1 MKEKGITIVAL
12 VVTIII
18 LLIISGFTIEVLIG
32 KDGIISKTAE
42 TKQATE
48 ISSEKEKIQ
57 LAVIQTAQDNELLKI
72 EVDKL
77 NQNLINVFGKD
88 ETALKEDGNKYLVKI
103 VKTQRYYS
111 VDANREVTLLG
122 NASDIEKNMQN
133 LERGE
138 NLLDLAKLK
147 SNTYISSENGGEV
160 EYNGWSASDY
170 MYVGN
175 WKNVLVVSDN
185 SSFLSSYNAL
195 YSEDKQTLRTVWI
208 KKNKVTNDVLGQVN
222 VSISVLNLKK
232 NEKYLR
238 AVPFL

>member
-12 VVTIII
+12 VIMIII
-18 LLIISGFTIEVLIG
+18 LLIISGLTIEVLIG

-57 LAVIQTAQDNELLKI
+57 LAVIQIAQDNKSLKI

-111 VDANREVTLLG
+111 VDANGDVTFLG
-122 NASDIEKNMQN
+122 NASDIEKKMQN
-133 LERGE
+133 
-138 NLLDLAKLK
+138 
-147 SNTYISSENGGEV
+147 I
-160 EYNGWSASDY
+160 
-170 MYVGN
+170 
-175 WKNVLVVSDN
+175 
-185 SSFLSSYNAL
+185 
-195 YSEDKQTLRTVWI
+195 
-208 KKNKVTNDVLGQVN
+208 
-222 VSISVLNLKK
+222 
-232 NEKYLR
+232 EKGY
-238 AVPFL
+238 

>member
-12 VVTIII
+12 VITIII
-18 LLIISGFTIEVLIG
+18 LLIISGLTIEVLIG

-57 LAVIQTAQDNELLKI
+57 LAVIQTAHDNKSLKI

-111 VDANREVTLLG
+111 VDANGDVTFLG

-133 LERGE
+133 IEIGE

-147 SNTYISSENGGEV
+147 SNTYISSKMGKKWNII
-160 EYNGWSASDY
+160 
-170 MYVGN
+170 VG
-175 WKNVLVVSDN
+175 VHL
-185 SSFLSSYNAL
+185 
-195 YSEDKQTLRTVWI
+195 I
-208 KKNKVTNDVLGQVN
+208 
-222 VSISVLNLKK
+222 ICM
-232 NEKYLR
+232 
-238 AVPFL
+238 

>member
-18 LLIISGFTIEVLIG
+18 LLIISGVTIEVLIG

-57 LAVIQTAQDNELLKI
+57 LAVIQTAQDNELL
-72 EVDKL
+72 KL

-138 NLLDLAKLK
+138 NLLDLAKVIHIFLLK
-147 SNTYISSENGGEV
+147 MGEKW
-160 EYNGWSASDY
+160 NI
-170 MYVGN
+170 MVG
-175 WKNVLVVSDN
+175 VHL
-185 SSFLSSYNAL
+185 
-195 YSEDKQTLRTVWI
+195 I
-208 KKNKVTNDVLGQVN
+208 
-222 VSISVLNLKK
+222 ICM
-232 NEKYLR
+232 
-238 AVPFL
+238 